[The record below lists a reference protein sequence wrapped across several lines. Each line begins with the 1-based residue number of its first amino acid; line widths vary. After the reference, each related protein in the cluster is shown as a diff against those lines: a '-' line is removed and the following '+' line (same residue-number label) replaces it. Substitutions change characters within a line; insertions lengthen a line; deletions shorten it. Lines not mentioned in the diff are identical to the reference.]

1 MLYVRMVSFGLA
13 ERWWDGYLLNTNMRS
28 IFDLFRSSSVLIP
41 LLITR
46 MVFAVDYSLS
56 PDSKPQPG
64 VPRGVLH
71 HDVWHSDIFP
81 GTIRDYWVYVPA
93 QYDAS
98 KPACLMVFNDGRSYM
113 NDQGSFRTPTV
124 LDNLIHR
131 GEMPVTIGL
140 FINPGEVPS
149 SGPGQGARK
158 NRSFE
163 YDSLGDQYVRF
174 LLEELLPHIESDY
187 LITEAS
193 SGRAICGI
201 SSGGIAAFTAAWERP
216 DAFGRVISHIGS
228 FVNIRGGHVYPYL
241 IRKTEKKPLKIFLQE
256 GSNDLDNL
264 HGHWPLANQ
273 EMAAALQ
280 FKGYEYQF
288 IMGEGS
294 HSGQHGGA
302 ILPDTLRWLWEDYP
316 IP

>member
-1 MLYVRMVSFGLA
+1 MFRI
-13 ERWWDGYLLNTNMRS
+13 YL
-28 IFDLFRSSSVLIP
+28 I
-41 LLITR
+41 LLIGFSGNR
-46 MVFAVDYSLS
+46 ILS
-56 PDSKPQPG
+56 AEYALGPDSKPQEGIPKG
-64 VPRGVLH
+64 ALH
-71 HDVWHSDIFP
+71 HDIWHSDIFP
-81 GTIRDYWVYVPA
+81 GTVRDYWVYVPA

-98 KPACLMVFNDGRSYM
+98 KSACLMVFNDGRSYVS
-113 NDQGSFRTPTV
+113 DKGSFRAPIV
-124 LDNLIHR
+124 FDNLIHR
-131 GEMPVTIGL
+131 GDMPVTIGV

-149 SGPGQGARK
+149 AHTHQAPRK

-174 LLEELLPHIESDY
+174 LLEELLPSVESDY
-187 LITEAS
+187 NITKAPE
-193 SGRAICGI
+193 GRAICGI

-216 DAFGRVISHIGS
+216 NAFGKVVSHIGS
-228 FVNIRGGHVYPYL
+228 YVNIRGGHVYPFL

-302 ILPDTLRWLWEDYP
+302 ILPDTLRWLWNDFSNP
-316 IP
+316 